1 MKIKKIVDM
10 CRRDG
15 VVRIYEDDHGVQWL
29 SNGYSCYPLYDVPE
43 LSEDEFF
50 TVFDFSAK
58 QRDETVFQ
66 RAALPDSL
74 SFKDFDATE
83 RECEKLSPSIP
94 YGSRLLIPYKTVRGI
109 KFLDSEYLDPLIG
122 ESGESQVFERISK
135 KGEAYFAIKAGM
147 CLRAVV
153 MPFNAVNRS
162 FVDNIEKIYSLC
174 RDALE
179 TKGASEQLSAF
190 DPEDN

>member
-15 VVRIYEDDHGVQWL
+15 VVRIYGGEGGTQWI
-29 SNGYSCYPLYDVPE
+29 SNGYACYPLYDVPE

-83 RECEKLSPSIP
+83 RGCEKLSPSIP

-109 KFLDSEYLDPLIG
+109 KFLDSEYLEPLIG

-135 KGEAYFAIKAGM
+135 KGEAYFAIKVGM

-179 TKGASEQLSAF
+179 TKVASEQLSAF

>member
-10 CRRDG
+10 CRREG
-15 VVRIYEDDHGVQWL
+15 VVRIYDGEDGTQWI
-29 SNGYSCYPLYDVPE
+29 SNGYACYPLYDVPE
-43 LSEDEFF
+43 LSKDEFF

-66 RAALPDSL
+66 RTTLPDSL
-74 SFKDFDATE
+74 SFKDFDVTE

-94 YGSRLLIPYKTVRGI
+94 YGSRILIPYKTARGI
-109 KFLDSEYLDPLIG
+109 KFLDSEFLAPLIG

-135 KGEAYFAIKAGM
+135 KGEAYFAVKVGM

-162 FVDNIEKIYSLC
+162 FVENIEQIYSLC